1 MVLEDVRWVAP
12 AHDSGCGGDECPTPD
27 PLFVVNREPG
37 RRWLLAE
44 SLLPRLRNLL
54 DDQQVVLWIARSD
67 EQ

>member
-1 MVLEDVRWVAP
+1 MVLKDARWVALT
-12 AHDSGCGGDECPTPD
+12 HGSGCGGDECPTPD
-27 PLFVVNREPG
+27 PLVVVNRESGG
-37 RRWLLAE
+37 RLLLAE